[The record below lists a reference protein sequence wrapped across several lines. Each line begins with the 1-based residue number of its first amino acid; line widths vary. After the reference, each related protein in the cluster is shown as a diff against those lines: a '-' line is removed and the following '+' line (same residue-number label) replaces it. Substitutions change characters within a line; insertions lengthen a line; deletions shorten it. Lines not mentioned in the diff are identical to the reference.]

1 MVICAINI
9 QKVIAILI
17 LLSNIFIH
25 TLVLMIFF
33 QKFFL
38 LQLALIKDTPPLM
51 DIQVDDQQRSAQHVN
66 IPMETPKGVLRH
78 VFGYTDFRSGQED
91 AINALLKGNDT
102 IVVIPTGGGKTVV
115 YAIPSIMKRGLSVV
129 VSPLVML
136 MYDQV
141 ARLRQL
147 GINTCYYNTLLSEE
161 EKTFVLHNLVQ
172 AQCQYEFVFVSP
184 EAILKD
190 NFMNCLAKVAEAN
203 NLAFLLWMKLTVL
216 AHGGNIFA
224 KSMLNLASLSKS
236 FLFPLLH

>member
-17 LLSNIFIH
+17 LLSNIFRH
-25 TLVLMIFF
+25 TFVLMIFF

-38 LQLALIKDTPPLM
+38 LQLALIKDTPPLI
-51 DIQVDDQQRSAQHVN
+51 DIQVDDQQRAAQHVN
-66 IPMETPKGVLRH
+66 IPMETPKGVLQH

-129 VSPLVML
+129 ISPLVML

-172 AQCQYEFVFVSP
+172 AQCQYEFVFVSS

-203 NLAFLLWMKLTVL
+203 NLAFFYC
-216 AHGGNIFA
+216 G
-224 KSMLNLASLSKS
+224 
-236 FLFPLLH
+236 

>member
-1 MVICAINI
+1 MA
-9 QKVIAILI
+9 
-17 LLSNIFIH
+17 
-25 TLVLMIFF
+25 
-33 QKFFL
+33 
-38 LQLALIKDTPPLM
+38 
-51 DIQVDDQQRSAQHVN
+51 
-66 IPMETPKGVLRH
+66 
-78 VFGYTDFRSGQED
+78 
-91 AINALLKGNDT
+91 
-102 IVVIPTGGGKTVV
+102 IPTGGGKTVV

-147 GINTCYYNTLLSEE
+147 SINTCYYNTLLSEE

-190 NFMNCLAKVAEAN
+190 NLMNCLAKVAEAN
-203 NLAFLLWMKLTVL
+203 NLAFLLWMKLAVL
-216 AHGGNIFA
+216 AHWGNIFA

>member
-1 MVICAINI
+1 
-9 QKVIAILI
+9 
-17 LLSNIFIH
+17 
-25 TLVLMIFF
+25 
-33 QKFFL
+33 
-38 LQLALIKDTPPLM
+38 
-51 DIQVDDQQRSAQHVN
+51 
-66 IPMETPKGVLRH
+66 METPKGVLQH

-190 NFMNCLAKVAEAN
+190 NFMNCLAK
-203 NLAFLLWMKLTVL
+203 
-216 AHGGNIFA
+216 GC
-224 KSMLNLASLSKS
+224 
-236 FLFPLLH
+236 